1 MWGSTEIIAK
11 ALLDAISSEDVE
23 VGWFNLSKTDD
34 SEVVAQVL
42 DAKALLVGSPTL
54 NNGMFPSV
62 ARFLSY
68 LKGLRPKGK
77 IGACFGSYGWGG
89 GAVKA
94 MEEELRRT
102 GIDVVESKLDFRYV
116 PDEEELRK
124 AKEFG
129 KMMAQRIKQS

>member
-1 MWGSTEIIAK
+1 M
-11 ALLDAISSEDVE
+11 V
-23 VGWFNLSKTDD
+23 NLSKTDD

-42 DAKALLVGSPTL
+42 DAKVLLVGSPTL
-54 NNGMFPSV
+54 NNGMFPTV
-62 ARFLSY
+62 ARFLTY

-77 IGACFGSYGWGG
+77 VGACFGSYGWGG
-89 GAVKA
+89 GAIKA

-102 GIDVVESKLDFRYV
+102 GIEVVESNLDFRYV

-129 KMMAQRIKQS
+129 KTITQGITQN